1 MKQNPFRLDEGR
13 VLIEQL
19 RLVMG
24 NLQTTYPV
32 LLVALLVC
40 LALSNGQN
48 EHHLAWWFVAI
59 TFSQLV
65 IQLFTRRQF
74 ATNIQPKNT
83 QKTVWILVAL
93 NMIDATLW
101 GLLPWITL
109 DNVTPSGF
117 ILVFALFAGMLG
129 SGTATHSPIPWL
141 FIAFAVPQSLLF
153 SIKLLLL
160 QETTYLVMSM
170 SILAYFLVMFGHVM
184 NTSKAVRTSI
194 KLRFDLADSQAKF
207 REVERKQTLDN
218 ERQRL
223 IQDMH
228 DGLGSSLISALRV
241 VERGNM
247 NDAELALVIKGCIDD
262 LKLAI
267 DSMEPVDKSL
277 LLLLATLRFRLGP
290 RLESAG
296 IQLTWQVENIPTID
310 WLDPKSALHIL
321 RILQEAIA
329 NIIKHTSATK
339 VTVTITVDGH
349 FVIVKVQDN
358 GPGFDVTKALQARGK
373 GLSGQKRRARDIGAQ
388 IDWQST
394 NAGTSVSLTLP
405 ILK

>member
-153 SIKLLLL
+153 SIKL
-160 QETTYLVMSM
+160 
-170 SILAYFLVMFGHVM
+170 
-184 NTSKAVRTSI
+184 AVRTSI

>member
-65 IQLFTRRQF
+65 IQLYIRRQF
-74 ATNIQPKNT
+74 AANIQPKNT
-83 QKTVWILVAL
+83 QKIVWILVVL

-109 DNVTPSGF
+109 DTVTPSGF
-117 ILVFALFAGMLG
+117 VLVFALFAGMLG
-129 SGTATHSPIPWL
+129 GGTATHSPIPWL

-153 SIKLLLL
+153 STKLLLL
-160 QETTYLVMSM
+160 QETTYVVMSM

-194 KLRFDLADSQAKF
+194 KLRFDLADSQAKL
-207 REVERKQTLDN
+207 REVDRKQTLDN

-228 DGLGSSLISALRV
+228 DGLGSALISALRV

-247 NDAELALVIKGCIDD
+247 SDAELALVIKGCIDD

-290 RLESAG
+290 RLESAD
-296 IQLTWQVENIPTID
+296 IQLTWQVVNIPTIN

-339 VTVTITVDGH
+339 VTVSTIVDGH
-349 FVIVKVQDN
+349 FVVIKVQDN
-358 GPGFDVTKALQARGK
+358 GSGFDVTKVLQASGK

-388 IDWQST
+388 IDWQS
-394 NAGTSVSLTLP
+394 NQAGTCVSLTLP